1 MPVSSDPDEIHVGIV
16 TALPVEC
23 AAVRLLVD
31 DLVDQ
36 PAPGDPN
43 HYMSGWLPSRELGRP
58 HRVVVAMQAQDG
70 TRNAATISTDLI
82 RSFPHVRC
90 VVMCGIAGGMPTPAV
105 PERHGRV
112 GDIVVGTGG
121 GVGHHH
127 HPPVNR
133 THQARRPGRRAFP
146 RACWGRPGT
155 PAPTG
160 TAGV

>member
-105 PERHGRV
+105 PERHVRL

-121 GVGHHH
+121 GGGHGPPPPGNGTDPPR
-127 HPPVNR
+127 PPVGG
-133 THQARRPGRRAFP
+133 AAPGPVR
-146 RACWGRPGT
+146 GRPGP
-155 PAPTG
+155 PAPGATG
-160 TAGV
+160 GW